1 MPGACAATAL
11 SEGEAVVGV
20 ARYFRLLAA
29 FARFSLLG
37 ELAFRANFLVKLLV
51 EILWLAILLIFYR
64 TIYGNTRVIAG
75 WTEEEYLF
83 FVGCHFT
90 IGGLIETFF
99 LSNCTEFSELIR
111 SGDLDLYLLRPIDE
125 QFLISCRSVDWS
137 TVPNVLL
144 GGVLIVH
151 SLAAMNWPFDPV
163 RGLVFL
169 VLLGCGT
176 ALAYSFLVLLMST
189 AVWLVRN
196 QSLMELWWLFT
207 TVMRYPREIFT
218 RSWAQP
224 IGWFFWYLLPVLLVV
239 NVPADVMVEKFFD
252 PWAVGQL
259 IVATGVM
266 LYLSRRFFRFSLQR
280 YRSASS

>member
-1 MPGACAATAL
+1 VL
-11 SEGEAVVGV
+11 SEDESVVGV
-20 ARYFRLLAA
+20 ARYVRLLVAL
-29 FARFSLLG
+29 ARFSLLG

-51 EILWLAILLIFYR
+51 EILWLGILLVFYR
-64 TIYGNTRVIAG
+64 TIYGNTRIIAG

-83 FVGCHFT
+83 FVGCHFA

-137 TVPNVLL
+137 TVPNVLV
-144 GGVLIVH
+144 GGVLIAH
-151 SLAAMNWPFDPV
+151 SLAAIGWTFDLFQV
-163 RGLVFL
+163 GAF
-169 VLLGCGT
+169 VLLLACGT

-239 NVPADVMVEKFFD
+239 NVPADVMVEKFFN
-252 PWAVGQL
+252 PWAVGQMVL
-259 IVATGVM
+259 ATAVM
-266 LYLSRRFFRFSLQR
+266 LFLSRRLFRFSLKR